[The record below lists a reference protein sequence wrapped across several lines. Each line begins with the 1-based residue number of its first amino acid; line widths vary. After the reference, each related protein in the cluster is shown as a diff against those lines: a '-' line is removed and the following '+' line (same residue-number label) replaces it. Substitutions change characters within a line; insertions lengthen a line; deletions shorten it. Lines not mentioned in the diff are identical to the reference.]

1 MNRLLTLLLLLPALT
16 LAQGVTP
23 PAGFANQEVGFTNPL
38 KAVYG
43 GAPVA
48 ASFGQPSCIPTGG
61 NAGKAA
67 PLTVTRA
74 GATTVAEPNTNQQTP
89 GLISED
95 AGTVSHVVFNGGNQ
109 ILNSN
114 NFAGA
119 SWVKRGA
126 SVATTDGTLCPDGTT
141 ANKIT
146 VGAMGVDD
154 IYTFGT
160 GTLLPG
166 PVGASYLIKRS
177 SASGSL
183 RIRNTQGVAYGF
195 DDVDLAALGANWV
208 SVAGTTTGVN
218 RSNQWVSQFLG
229 AGYLVSANAGTLSAY
244 LCDMQQVSGPIMPY
258 AATGGVVMEGLINT
272 RGNSWTQNGMVP
284 QNPSTW
290 NAPPS
295 AGAFSDAN
303 YYTAPYGTLPAS
315 GDFTVC
321 AVLTSNTL
329 AGNTVPFSAGGNG
342 INGWYINASASAY
355 SLYTDNAAVAGSGT
369 PVLGKPQVLC
379 VGRAGALAY
388 AKMDGLTTG
397 SVATTTTPHSRVG
410 TIGRYTNAGFP
421 FLGTVHEVYA
431 TTTPWNEAA
440 VSALQASVM
449 AKINQPVLATCP
461 ANTLAVGP
469 SGAEVY
475 AAATNAALQSST
487 SCVANTVQTPWALTG
502 TPTCVSD
509 AAVAPD
515 GTTSMDEWT
524 NSASGHGPTQ
534 ILATASS
541 TTATGSVWLSK
552 PTGTGSGGVAL
563 AAAGATLC
571 ACGTS
576 DGSACSAAIF
586 SVNYCKATATALTTT
601 PIRLWLTRTTA
612 VAQTD
617 ATMTLSPGEWA
628 VSAGTTRF
636 WGVQVEVGSYP
647 TPYIPTTTTAVTRS
661 ATVASVPLPDFS
673 ATGTA
678 CFGVTY
684 TPGQDWNITMGA
696 STVVLSNYTGVLANA
711 LQLAKGTGN
720 LSWTVYDNAG
730 AAKSWTWT
738 HGLGAVRTPKRI
750 VACMA
755 AGTLSMYADGVA
767 VGSGAG
773 VGTALQSATLTPLY
787 LGQNSGGQQVDGSIS
802 NVRVYPNQTYR
813 AGM

>member
-1 MNRLLTLLLLLPALT
+1 
-16 LAQGVTP
+16 
-23 PAGFANQEVGFTNPL
+23 
-38 KAVYG
+38 
-43 GAPVA
+43 
-48 ASFGQPSCIPTGG
+48 
-61 NAGKAA
+61 
-67 PLTVTRA
+67 
-74 GATTVAEPNTNQQTP
+74 
-89 GLISED
+89 
-95 AGTVSHVVFNGGNQ
+95 VVFNGGNQ

-410 TIGRYTNAGFP
+410 TIGRYTNAGFS
-421 FLGTVHEVYA
+421 FDGTIHEVYA
-431 TTTPWNEAA
+431 TTTAWNETTVA
-440 VSALQASVM
+440 ALQASVM

-475 AAATNAALQSST
+475 AAGTNYALQSEASVSAT
-487 SCVANTVQTPWALTG
+487 DSLVNPPWIVGGG
-502 TPTCVSD
+502 TPTLTPNV
-509 AAVAPD
+509 ALAPD
-515 GTTSMDEWT
+515 GAVATDEIAGTGTNDLVGQIITTPSSTVHTYCEWMSKAT
-524 NSASGHGPTQ
+524 GVGTATLINQ
-534 ILATASS
+534 ATA
-541 TTATGSVWLSK
+541 V
-552 PTGTGSGGVAL
+552 TGTSTCWA
-563 AAAGATLC
+563 
-571 ACGTS
+571 S
-576 DGSACSAAIF
+576 DGSAVAATGGG
-586 SVNYCKATATALTTT
+586 SSTNYCTF
-601 PIRLWLTRTTA
+601 TA
-612 VAQTD
+612 VGTVPMRGCI
-617 ATMTLSPGEWA
+617 ATTWSGAKTAITIWKSPGNYS
-628 VSAGTTRF
+628 SATGTARF
-636 WGVQVEVGSYP
+636 WGAQVEVGSYP
-647 TPYIPTTTTAVTRS
+647 TPYIPTAGTAVARA
-661 ATVASVPLPDFS
+661 ATAASVPLPNLHTTNNWCVGVTAQPGGGRAWSVNAVGGVVGAGTRGS
-673 ATGTA
+673 ANSLYVSGDY
-678 CFGVTY
+678 FGVY
-684 TPGQDWNITMGA
+684 NAA
-696 STVVLSNYTGVLANA
+696 SAQRYVLFSPLSAGSHRIVGCSLGGSLSVYKDGVL
-711 LQLAKGTGN
+711 T
-720 LSWTVYDNAG
+720 G
-730 AAKSWTWT
+730 AA
-738 HGLGAVRTPKRI
+738 
-750 VACMA
+750 
-755 AGTLSMYADGVA
+755 
-767 VGSGAG
+767 AG
-773 VGTALQSATLTPLY
+773 VGDGILGSTPAALWIGSDGSGTPLPF
-787 LGQNSGGQQVDGSIS
+787 DGSIS
-802 NVRVYPNQTYR
+802 NVRIYPNATFR
-813 AGM
+813 SGM